1 MTRSV
6 QQMNRGQP
14 DRQGPDQRRFIF
26 IGLRVNFG
34 DHQARPEAMV
44 VVIGREMLARSFLT
58 SRGVK

>member
-6 QQMNRGQP
+6 QQINRGQS

-26 IGLRVNFG
+26 IGLWVNFG
-34 DHQARPEAMV
+34 HHQARPEAMV
-44 VVIGREMLARSFLT
+44 VVIGREVLAGSFSA